1 MCVRCSNRCLLLS
14 YFALN
19 LVFLFSTINAWCLK
33 ILRVYIYAIT
43 SMSIH
48 GWSFI
53 AISFYIFNLFFFFFF
68 WNSVGNYFYF
78 VKLLLLYCRYSFP
91 KNFTYFIGLKQLSLI
106 FIQLSQTALKRLIF
120 KTGENASK
128 LILVQQSTKILFV
141 AFFFLFSFF
150 VSLLLRHFISVQF
163 SFVTHVFVWL
173 CSKQSA
179 IKCVSQCAIKRIRS
193 N

>member
-1 MCVRCSNRCLLLS
+1 MCALFHSNLCLLLS

-19 LVFLFSTINAWCLK
+19 WFLFSFSTKNAWCLK

-43 SMSIH
+43 SMSIY

-53 AISFYIFNLFFFFFF
+53 AISFYIFNLFFIFLF
-68 WNSVGNYFYF
+68 SGILSEIIFYF

-91 KNFTYFIGLKQLSLI
+91 INFTYFISLKQLSLI

-141 AFFFLFSFF
+141 AFFPFFLFIFF
-150 VSLLLRHFISVQF
+150 FLFPCFCVILFRFNFHSLHMCLFG
-163 SFVTHVFVWL
+163 
-173 CSKQSA
+173 
-179 IKCVSQCAIKRIRS
+179 CAANKVL
-193 N
+193 